1 MYMMKHYDP
10 RGYAVLSLHR
20 CAQGHSGRAPFCRD
34 DAADA
39 LQVLFVFL
47 HGVVWQNIQYLYIKT
62 LSSASAGH
70 ECMCA
75 CKPCLYLCSTS
86 SVCLDPGTVYASSFH
101 LS

>member
-1 MYMMKHYDP
+1 MYVMKHYDP

-20 CAQGHSGRAPFCRD
+20 CAQGHSGRAPLCRN

-47 HGVVWQNIQYLYIKT
+47 HGVVWQNIQYLYIKDAQ
-62 LSSASAGH
+62 LSFSRSRVH
-70 ECMCA
+70 
-75 CKPCLYLCSTS
+75 
-86 SVCLDPGTVYASSFH
+86 VCLQALLVPELDFDPGTIFASSFH